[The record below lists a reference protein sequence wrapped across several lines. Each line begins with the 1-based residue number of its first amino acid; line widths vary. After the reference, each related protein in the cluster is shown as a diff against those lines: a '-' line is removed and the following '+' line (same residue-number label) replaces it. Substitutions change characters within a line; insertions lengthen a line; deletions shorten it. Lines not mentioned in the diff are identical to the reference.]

1 MTEEERVDLYTALT
15 DYQKNILKRE
25 FIIHAMSN
33 TSGIS
38 KKSALHIELV
48 KYHFPEDM
56 AEIERKHNEE
66 YLKKRKVIQ
75 ERMDKINEKKAA

>member
-1 MTEEERVDLYTALT
+1 MHLEQHYTFSLFSI
-15 DYQKNILKRE
+15 N
-25 FIIHAMSN
+25 
-33 TSGIS
+33 
-38 KKSALHIELV
+38 
-48 KYHFPEDM
+48 M